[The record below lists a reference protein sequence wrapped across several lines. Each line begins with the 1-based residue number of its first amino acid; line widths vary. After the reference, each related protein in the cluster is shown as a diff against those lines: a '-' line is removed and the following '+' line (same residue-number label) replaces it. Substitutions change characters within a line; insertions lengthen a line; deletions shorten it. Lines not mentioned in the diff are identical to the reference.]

1 MTLNEVYQAA
11 ASGKKVYYRYSGTDD
26 AEQNRRYVKIQ
37 HNRFG
42 TDVLV
47 WNATGA
53 DVAITNITSV
63 PERWFAEDPKQYDF
77 AEALELMKQGKWMR
91 PVIGGLKFKIEGK
104 NWMKWVIG
112 TSFPD
117 NAHEIPVSFI
127 QSKWVEEQS

>member
-11 ASGKKVYYRYSGTDD
+11 ASGKRVYYRYPETDD
-26 AEQNRRYVKIQ
+26 AEQNRRYVKVL
-37 HNRFG
+37 HRFG
-42 TDVLV
+42 MDVLV
-47 WNATGA
+47 WDSTGC
-53 DVAITNITSV
+53 DVSITNITSM

-91 PVIGGLKFKIEGK
+91 PVIGGLKFKIEGG

-112 TSFPD
+112 TSFPS
-117 NAHEIPVSFI
+117 NTFEIPVSFI